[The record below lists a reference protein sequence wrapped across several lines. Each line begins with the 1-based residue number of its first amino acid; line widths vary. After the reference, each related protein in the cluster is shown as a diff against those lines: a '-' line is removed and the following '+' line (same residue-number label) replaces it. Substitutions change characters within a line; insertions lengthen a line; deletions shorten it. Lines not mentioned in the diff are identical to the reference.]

1 VDTRPR
7 NAVVSCF
14 NRHEKHLVIPQI
26 EALDV
31 HTTSVHG
38 PCSREHGCPKSR
50 PCSRAVDTAREHE
63 SQK

>member
-1 VDTRPR
+1 MDTRPR

-31 HTTSVHG
+31 HTTCVHG
-38 PCSREHGCPKSR
+38 PCSR
-50 PCSRAVDTAREHE
+50 AVETGVIFEGEWNLQD
-63 SQK
+63 